1 MPSLFAPLLKLCL
14 FASAHAAPS
23 VYFTSDV
30 HGVVDVNSPAQLS
43 LPFATIVDVDP
54 IVINASC
61 DAVWTA
67 VTAFEGY
74 GEWNTFVTR
83 ANVTSLAVGSAVEMQ
98 VNWGAAGKVLTFQPE
113 RVDMTEYIS
122 GVSVD
127 AAASNYA
134 LSYGG
139 ENWKDWVLAFE
150 RVQSL
155 QSLGAE
161 KCKYKTFDRFGGILN
176 PLVQWLFR
184 GPMHAGFTAM
194 QGDLKRFVEGT
205 PAANNKGARAGGAG
219 AGSAAAAARASIGR
233 RQTEL

>member
-1 MPSLFAPLLKLCL
+1 MPSLFAPLLTLCL
-14 FASAHAAPS
+14 LASSAFSAPS

-30 HGVVDVNSPAQLS
+30 HGVVDVNSPAQLP

-67 VTAFEGY
+67 VTAFEEY
-74 GEWNTFVTR
+74 GEWNSFVTR

-98 VNWGAAGKVLTFQPE
+98 VNWGAAGKALSFQPE
-113 RVDMTEYIS
+113 RVDMTEYVS

-139 ENWKDWVLAFE
+139 KNWKDWVLAFE

-155 QSLGAE
+155 QSLGAK

-194 QGDLKRFVEGT
+194 QKDLKRFVEGP
-205 PAANNKGARAGGAG
+205 PAANKGARARGSGS
-219 AGSAAAAARASIGR
+219 GSAAAAARASIGR
-233 RQTEL
+233 QQTEL